1 MTTTPFD
8 LGKLLSP
15 LKTQDFFLTYWE
27 RQHLLLK
34 REQAGYYDSLIKTAD
49 LEAIISDS
57 DMRYPALR
65 LAKGGGYFA
74 PEVYTRNIKHGD
86 ESFLGVPDVK
96 RISEEYRH
104 GATIALPAIHRNW
117 RALGVLCEQL
127 QMEFDHPAHANVYI
141 TPGNAAGF
149 TPHYDTHEVIVL
161 QIAGKK
167 RWSIYAPV
175 IDLPH
180 RTQLFAPQAYSG
192 QAPIA
197 EVDLQAGDLL
207 YLPRGFLHSTTTSD
221 SFSAHV
227 TLGITVYTWA
237 DLLKEYVQT
246 AITDKE
252 HRRALTPGFASRTEL
267 KPLLREQLIQ
277 ALDRLR
283 TTTDIDQLIGSF
295 TDRVR
300 ATRLLP
306 PPSFTANVSVVTLD
320 SVLKSPPPES
330 YRVIADEDKRVLE
343 FNGVHYQIPIP
354 VELTIRAM
362 SKLRTF
368 RGSDI
373 AEHLEPEGRLLLIR
387 HLTDIGFLTTAGTA

>member
-1 MTTTPFD
+1 
-8 LGKLLSP
+8 
-15 LKTQDFFLTYWE
+15 
-27 RQHLLLK
+27 
-34 REQAGYYDSLIKTAD
+34 
-49 LEAIISDS
+49 
-57 DMRYPALR
+57 MRYPALR

-127 QMEFDHPAHANVYI
+127 QMEFDHPAHANV
-141 TPGNAAGF
+141 
-149 TPHYDTHEVIVL
+149 VIVL